1 MVYNSFQTSILTRI
15 TLLVV
20 NITALAY
27 LYVSQERFFTLI
39 FLALLAIIQVVL
51 LFVYLNKTNRNLARF
66 LLLLT
71 HEDTS
76 VVHCC
81 WTQRE

>member
-27 LYVSQERFFTLI
+27 LYVRHERFFTLI
-39 FLALLAIIQVVL
+39 FLAVPVL
-51 LFVYLNKTNRNLARF
+51 KLYCIAGKM
-66 LLLLT
+66 
-71 HEDTS
+71 
-76 VVHCC
+76 
-81 WTQRE
+81 